1 MTLSGAFDQPKA
13 AGSPKILGMSPFLL
27 YGLVAGLMGIGGA
40 VAIYFS
46 LVQPASLR
54 VQQLESE
61 VAAINNEI
69 RQKEAALK
77 DRGRVE
83 EELRQAQ
90 QQRTRLEAVFGSQQD
105 LQVALLTI
113 DQQVRDSGATL
124 RSFKPG
130 AVATAGQ
137 VEEQTPGTE
146 QKKPTQA
153 KVPAEQTT
161 GLLKKVTYEVELQ
174 GTYPQTLAVLRN
186 IERLRLLLNITK
198 FSIEAPTARDEDGE
212 VSRLTTRF
220 TLEAFVPLTPEELAA
235 RKQASQTQEQQGKQP
250 TTQKQ

>member
-13 AGSPKILGMSPFLL
+13 AGSPKILGMSPFRL

-61 VAAINNEI
+61 VEAINNEI

-161 GLLKKVTYEVELQ
+161 GLLKKVTYEWNSKELI
-174 GTYPQTLAVLRN
+174 PR
-186 IERLRLLLNITK
+186 R
-198 FSIEAPTARDEDGE
+198 
-212 VSRLTTRF
+212 
-220 TLEAFVPLTPEELAA
+220 
-235 RKQASQTQEQQGKQP
+235 
-250 TTQKQ
+250 